1 MPRATLLTLLALVAG
16 ACGAPRPV
24 VGPPGHAVADEGLS
38 LTTPA
43 SSYLRG
49 QPVPLVLRNASD
61 DAFEGGVLAC
71 AALERWTRTGWVP
84 AEEADPRHCV
94 AMLVRLEPGRTLE
107 AQIPLEVD
115 PGSYR
120 FVHTMTEVDGDDR
133 ATVATR
139 AFQIGTRHT
148 R

>member
-1 MPRATLLTLLALVAG
+1 MRRSLLLLAVAVS

-24 VGPPGHAVADEGLS
+24 VGPPGTAVTDEGLS

-49 QPVPLVLRNASD
+49 QPVPLQLRNDGD
-61 DAFEGGVLAC
+61 DTFEGGVLGC
-71 AALERWTRTGWVP
+71 AALEKWTRDGWVP
-84 AEEADPRHCV
+84 AEEADPRACV
-94 AMLVRLEPGRTLE
+94 MMLVTLEPGRTLE
-107 AQIPLEVD
+107 AEIPLDVE

-120 FVHTMTEVDGDDR
+120 FVHTMTESGGDDR
-133 ATVATR
+133 ATVATQ
-139 AFQIGTRHT
+139 AFQIGARHA